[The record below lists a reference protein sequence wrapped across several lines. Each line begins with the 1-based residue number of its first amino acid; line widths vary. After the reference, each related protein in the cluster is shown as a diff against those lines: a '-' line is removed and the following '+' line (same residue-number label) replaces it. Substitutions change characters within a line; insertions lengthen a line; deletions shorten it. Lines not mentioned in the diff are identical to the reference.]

1 MAAFN
6 VSDVSLGAKCPG
18 SQSTSEYMVAPFL
31 QRGCNRVVHPK
42 ADFPAHLIV
51 GMQSLGTPVVTR
63 KPSRMSLPANKLNDE
78 EMRVN
83 KWVNTGHQMC
93 LVPTSATDKS
103 TQTRYVVPFSPLFQ
117 IERIVDF
124 KLAVSAL
131 PNQTK
136 TNKADGGKTAET
148 ERVSTPA
155 IDLEEETEQAALGAA
170 EEFQKSN
177 PTTYI
182 TKHQIIY
189 AAVMWYWFQKTEFD
203 ELARQIKDK
212 TAFIHKPFKPVD
224 LGVFIAYFPAWV
236 KFHELFRLGAYGHP
250 IDFIHETYLNDKAA
264 SMDDFT
270 VRGDGWEKKF
280 DLLQKLAK
288 PFAFLTP
295 AMQEGSALGGPFLPT
310 NGFSLTEIHQ
320 LMDLGSIWT
329 IGSPV
334 MPATTKTAT
343 GDSVSFQL
351 LALPSHWK
359 SEVPSSMCQQLPSPD
374 DPNELLS
381 GATLPV
387 SIDSKSPWAE
397 MSHKIDQRD
406 GLGAIHIGLKIGSS
420 ENPGWTTH
428 LPAKCGLLCSR
439 GDSHQFGVFTGS
451 MILEMY
457 TESQASPVY
466 RDADVLLRSR
476 FMCSQ
481 PDYVTYGILPRI
493 IGLEPENEVKW
504 SSVQPKKMP
513 FTVRDL
519 PPTAIDTASSTKP
532 DEPPPPKSTKA
543 DPKGTTPDPKGT
555 KADPKGTKA
564 DPKGTKAD
572 PKGTKANP
580 KGTKP
585 TNRGI
590 KPPANANQV
599 EFYRNTCDTL
609 AEQVE
614 QYRTERDK
622 VVSELVQMQ
631 QKYLPPPG
639 DNSALAGHRTNIE
652 EKTKEDLQH
661 TCRDLKAML
670 MSETGKNE
678 ALEARVKRLV
688 NQVTE
693 LKATAYANKMADYDL
708 DVAKRALGRVEE
720 KIEDAAVRLEAIQS
734 HIATQVERV
743 HQKEISDQVKDE
755 NLRLQRSLTQRISEN
770 NALESKIDEVE
781 RQNKELKIQLQE
793 REYTIATLEDCNDT
807 LQEGQFGVI
816 LDTIK
821 EHMKKRDIAPANSQ
835 SAQNTLDGRNGVVPG
850 RTVQNEVN
858 NGTTL
863 SRHILKRKMSMDLYN
878 PVTKKM
884 KSSSEIDLNMDS
896 LSGKDKEKY
905 MVLLHNEVLHVACKA
920 NLANPM
926 DFDVR
931 SDGIISL
938 SKTALRKIDV
948 NYKFKTYPEAVAQW
962 RQQKGSELTEDLRR
976 LMNKFNFFVAGH
988 RSLLSLVQLLK
999 QGEDITPGN
1008 LYEELT
1014 EVQDRTQGTVVQLDA
1029 VISTLDQRYR
1039 GSTDFRDAI
1048 AGAQRR
1054 ATSLYSDYKTGRLIG
1069 AAYVAWKPLMEGEA
1083 KVARDVVD
1091 FIQPISR
1098 GYHALYRFREQI
1110 VERSKLPAEYAA
1122 LDDVANPDNLDTE
1135 PPLSSALRAQLLD
1148 KNGTHPE

>member
-543 DPKGTTPDPKGT
+543 DPKGT
-555 KADPKGTKA
+555 
-564 DPKGTKAD
+564 
-572 PKGTKANP
+572 KANP

-863 SRHILKRKMSMDLYN
+863 SL
-878 PVTKKM
+878 TKKM